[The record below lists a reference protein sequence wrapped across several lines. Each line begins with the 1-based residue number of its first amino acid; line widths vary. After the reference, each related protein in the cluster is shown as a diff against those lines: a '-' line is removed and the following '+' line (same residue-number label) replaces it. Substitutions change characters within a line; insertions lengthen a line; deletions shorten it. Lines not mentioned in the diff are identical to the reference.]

1 MDKRTIH
8 NLSKGDRQAM
18 KDLFDYYAPVLYRY
32 VFSILKSDVDAQEI
46 TQLVFIKLW
55 DIRSSLRDNTN
66 FTSFVLTIARNTSYN
81 YLKKKYREKMIFS
94 QINSSLP
101 EIDTDNI
108 QTEDMVL
115 EKELKIKLED
125 LIDKLPLQRKKIFKL
140 SRYDGKTYH
149 EIAGIL
155 GISENTVDTQIRK
168 ALRYLKE
175 NLADEISLVFA
186 LFLINIF

>member
-1 MDKRTIH
+1 
-8 NLSKGDRQAM
+8 
-18 KDLFDYYAPVLYRY
+18 
-32 VFSILKSDVDAQEI
+32 
-46 TQLVFIKLW
+46 
-55 DIRSSLRDNTN
+55 
-66 FTSFVLTIARNTSYN
+66 
-81 YLKKKYREKMIFS
+81 MIFS